1 MAVIECEKLCKSYKI
16 HKKAPGM
23 GGAVKALFKPKF
35 EEVPAVIDVSMTL
48 NEGEIVG
55 FLGPNGAGKTTTL
68 KMMSGILVPT
78 SGRARVLGF
87 DPWDRNPELLRQMAL
102 VMGNKNQLWWDLPAW
117 DSFVVLR
124 DLYEVDPVIF
134 DKRVKRLIETLDL
147 GEKINTQVRKLS
159 LGERMKCELVAA
171 LLHAPKIIYLDEP
184 TIGLDI
190 VSQKRIRDFLK
201 ELHDEEGSTIILT
214 SHYMQDV
221 RELCE
226 RVIVINKGTKIFD
239 DRIDKLLSK
248 FGDQRTVAL
257 VFDKNIDSEDLVKYG
272 SVVSNE
278 EGTVSIEVPR
288 EETAHAVSKILAE
301 LPVVDVQIHEPSIDD
316 VIRRLFSEP
325 QESSPS

>member
-1 MAVIECEKLCKSYKI
+1 
-16 HKKAPGM
+16 M